1 MLYLVIL
8 FAIYIMFRQPT
19 NRPYVLFLALIFA
32 CAACEQPKDAEAV
45 AIANIEA
52 QADSLMLQEFNTQIV
67 RLQQST
73 DKNVSVLPLAEQI
86 ARLPQPLQQAIFVGS
101 PDSNTTLPN
110 IDTSAPKEIWVE
122 NTALLIGVREYDAA
136 RQKIQNLAAQNE
148 ALITAEA
155 ERFSE
160 HKLQN
165 TFTIQVP
172 VKNYTILVDAFREM
186 AMILREKSSWRED
199 LSVSWTDVQARLDAK
214 RVAKKRLGEMLTS
227 ANKSTDVLPIQRE
240 LDALHEEMQTL
251 NRTAQ
256 LLRQKT
262 IYSTITLSIYQDTA
276 KPTAAQASFSDR
288 ISENAQNGWAH
299 FKNTLIVLS
308 TYWVYLSMGAVFLF
322 FIWLATR
329 RARRAN
335 MQQQQLMQNA
345 QQQWLAQTKRNNN

>member
-1 MLYLVIL
+1 
-8 FAIYIMFRQPT
+8 MFRTLTNQPFF
-19 NRPYVLFLALIFA
+19 LLLALVFA
-32 CAACEQPKDAEAV
+32 CSSCEQPQDAQAV
-45 AIANIEA
+45 ALAKIEA
-52 QADSLMLQEFNTQIV
+52 QTDSLLLQEFNAQVT

-73 DKNVSVLPLAEQI
+73 DKNISVLPLAEQI
-86 ARLPQPLQQAIFVGS
+86 ARLPQPLQQAIFVAN
-101 PDSNTTLPN
+101 PDSINGLPD
-110 IDTSAPKEIWVE
+110 IDSSAPKEIWVE
-122 NTALLIGVREYDAA
+122 NTAMLIGVRDYDAA

-160 HKLQN
+160 QKLQN

-214 RVAKKRLGEMLTS
+214 RIAKKRLGEMLTS

-276 KPTAAQASFSDR
+276 KPTTAQASFSDR

-308 TYWVYLSMGAVFLF
+308 TYWVYLSIGAIFLF
-322 FIWLATR
+322 VIWLSAR
-329 RARRAN
+329 RARLAN
-335 MQQQQLMQNA
+335 AQQQQAMQNA